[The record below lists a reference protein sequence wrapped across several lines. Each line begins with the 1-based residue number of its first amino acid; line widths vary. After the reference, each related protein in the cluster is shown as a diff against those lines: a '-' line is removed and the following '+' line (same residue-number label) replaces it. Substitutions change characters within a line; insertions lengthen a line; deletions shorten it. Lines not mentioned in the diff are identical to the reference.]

1 MSWLGKNSVKYL
13 DFRND
18 DREYQHSSR
27 LLIWSSAVAL
37 GAAIWWASWA
47 KIDQITRTTGQVVV
61 SSRNQV
67 IQAPDAGVLEE
78 IFVREGAQVKR
89 GQVLVRFDKTK
100 TEASMMESKAKL
112 AGLKATVARLRAETT
127 GRPLAFPAELN
138 DYPEFKINQ
147 TTLYRNRQTALHEE
161 IAALSSSI
169 HLVREELNMNI
180 PLLATGDVSRT
191 DVLKLQRQMAE
202 LRAQVTNRKN
212 KYLQDAQAELSKA
225 LEEIAGV
232 EQVLAQRRDQLSFT
246 DIRAPMD
253 GLVRNV
259 RLTTRGAVA
268 RAGDE
273 IMQIVPVD
281 DDLLFEAK
289 VKPIDIAYI
298 KPGLAATIKLDAYD
312 YSIYGTLHGN
322 VSYISP
328 DTLSDEARANNEPA
342 AYRVQLKLKGR
353 NFVGAN
359 SEPIEI
365 QPGMTATIEIKTG
378 SHSVLRY
385 LTKPI
390 TKTLSESLGER

>member
-1 MSWLGKNSVKYL
+1 V
-13 DFRND
+13 
-18 DREYQHSSR
+18 
-27 LLIWSSAVAL
+27 L
-37 GAAIWWASWA
+37 GAE
-47 KIDQITRTTGQVVV
+47 IDQITRTSGQAVA

-78 IFVREGAQVKR
+78 IFIKEGAQVKK

-100 TEASMMESKAKL
+100 TEASYMESKAKL
-112 AGLKATVARLRAETT
+112 AGLKATVARLQAETL
-127 GRPLAFPAELN
+127 GRPLLFPAELN
-138 DYPEFKINQ
+138 DYPEFKTNQ
-147 TTLYRNRQTALHEE
+147 TALYRNRQTALREE
-161 IAALSSSI
+161 IAALSSSAQ
-169 HLVREELNMNI
+169 LVREELNMNM
-180 PLLATGDVSRT
+180 PLLASGDVSRT
-191 DVLKLQRQMAE
+191 DILKLQRQMAE

-212 KYLQDAQAELSKA
+212 KYMQDSQAELSKA

-232 EQVLAQRRDQLSFT
+232 EQVLAQRRDQLSVT

-281 DDLLFEAK
+281 DDLMFETK

-298 KPGLAATIKLDAYD
+298 KPGLPATIKLDAYD
-312 YSIYGTLHGN
+312 YSIYGSLQGAVT
-322 VSYISP
+322 YISP
-328 DTLSDEARANNEPA
+328 DTLSDEARTNNEPA
-342 AYRVQLKLKGR
+342 AYRVQVKLKGR
-353 NFVGAN
+353 SFVGAN
-359 SEPIEI
+359 AAPIEI

-390 TKTLSESLGER
+390 TKTLSESMGER